1 MQKYILKSKVDLPQ
15 QTFKYATN
23 LDREIELS
31 LTLTSSIA
39 IVFFLFQRNGII
51 SRADVNDK
59 LTYPL

>member
-39 IVFFLFQRNGII
+39 IVFLFQRNGII